1 MMKIFAITL
10 FLISSTVSVLADTV
24 IKTGS
29 RMVAVTLEK
38 NSSLI
43 TKATTTKDFIT
54 SVKSTNGDITNTTT
68 RFTTITTTTPKY
80 TKISN
85 LVTYQRVDKTTY
97 AKVVIA
103 SITTEPHVTTK
114 TDKGVIVNVSVVK
127 APTNISYTDTDVNL
141 GTKTPGYNSNPN
153 FYKTSEF
160 YNDNN
165 SKSLIKADSAYSRGW
180 TGKGV
185 IVAVADTGYL
195 TSHPDLQGQVI
206 ATKDYTGAGINDTH
220 GHGTHVLG
228 SIVALKN
235 DIGMHGVAFDAKAI
249 PIKIGTGTSVNLSN
263 GALGLSWAADQGA
276 IVGNLSANSNY
287 DTLFRKNITNISG
300 DVFRYTGS
308 IYDYSKGIYYNN
320 MNPNEWKAATDKGM
334 VIVNAAGNQGLSVSA
349 NPGYFA
355 TAVDTSGNLIL
366 GGKMLI
372 VGAVDPNGTPYSW
385 SNKAGHICQQYNS
398 VTNTCN
404 DKYKVSDFY
413 ILAPG
418 TTTSTSI
425 NGSTASMSGTSMAA
439 TIVTGGVAIVGQM
452 WPYMKGENIVKLL
465 TTTANKNLPN
475 YSLATHGQGLLDL
488 DKATQPVGAIG
499 IPTGGKTT
507 SSTKTISLTNSGGTG
522 SALNSISKTGILA
535 NVMIVDEFSRDFY
548 VNLQNGIIVK
558 DKRKISDVTVQ
569 QDKATYLPFN
579 QAFGTFEQKAE
590 TNILPDTKIGFN
602 SNLNSTTNNK
612 DYSTY
617 LQQDLKL
624 SNSFNIRTTLGT
636 LTEEQT
642 WLANESSGA
651 LSVGK
656 HNKTNFTQLGLDY
669 IETNNKFSFD
679 IGRGYTKVNTNG
691 DSLIKNFSTIQ
702 SQSYKLGYE
711 RSVTNI
717 DKIGLTYSLPSY
729 ITKGSTT
736 LSIPHMTTVDGE
748 IIYQDVKT
756 NLKTKTPERNLG
768 LYYSVE
774 KEQDTDWQL
783 KYNVEYRTNIAGED
797 GKNSLGFGAYVERRF

>member
-1 MMKIFAITL
+1 
-10 FLISSTVSVLADTV
+10 
-24 IKTGS
+24 
-29 RMVAVTLEK
+29 
-38 NSSLI
+38 
-43 TKATTTKDFIT
+43 
-54 SVKSTNGDITNTTT
+54 
-68 RFTTITTTTPKY
+68 
-80 TKISN
+80 
-85 LVTYQRVDKTTY
+85 
-97 AKVVIA
+97 
-103 SITTEPHVTTK
+103 
-114 TDKGVIVNVSVVK
+114 
-127 APTNISYTDTDVNL
+127 
-141 GTKTPGYNSNPN
+141 
-153 FYKTSEF
+153 
-160 YNDNN
+160 
-165 SKSLIKADSAYSRGW
+165 
-180 TGKGV
+180 
-185 IVAVADTGYL
+185 
-195 TSHPDLQGQVI
+195 
-206 ATKDYTGAGINDTH
+206 
-220 GHGTHVLG
+220 
-228 SIVALKN
+228 
-235 DIGMHGVAFDAKAI
+235 
-249 PIKIGTGTSVNLSN
+249 
-263 GALGLSWAADQGA
+263 
-276 IVGNLSANSNY
+276 
-287 DTLFRKNITNISG
+287 
-300 DVFRYTGS
+300 
-308 IYDYSKGIYYNN
+308 
-320 MNPNEWKAATDKGM
+320 
-334 VIVNAAGNQGLSVSA
+334 
-349 NPGYFA
+349 
-355 TAVDTSGNLIL
+355 
-366 GGKMLI
+366 MLI

-398 VTNTCN
+398 VTNTCS

-439 TIVTGGVAIVGQM
+439 PIVTGGVALVSQM

-548 VNLQNGIIVK
+548 INLQNGIIVK

-569 QDKATYLPFN
+569 QDKETYLPFN

-624 SNSFNIRTTLGT
+624 SNSFNIRTTFGT

-656 HNKTNFTQLGLDY
+656 YNRTNFTQLGLDY

-797 GKNSLGFGAYVERRF
+797 GKNGLGFGAYVERRF

>member
-1 MMKIFAITL
+1 M
-10 FLISSTVSVLADTV
+10 
-24 IKTGS
+24 
-29 RMVAVTLEK
+29 
-38 NSSLI
+38 
-43 TKATTTKDFIT
+43 
-54 SVKSTNGDITNTTT
+54 
-68 RFTTITTTTPKY
+68 
-80 TKISN
+80 
-85 LVTYQRVDKTTY
+85 
-97 AKVVIA
+97 
-103 SITTEPHVTTK
+103 
-114 TDKGVIVNVSVVK
+114 
-127 APTNISYTDTDVNL
+127 
-141 GTKTPGYNSNPN
+141 
-153 FYKTSEF
+153 
-160 YNDNN
+160 
-165 SKSLIKADSAYSRGW
+165 
-180 TGKGV
+180 
-185 IVAVADTGYL
+185 
-195 TSHPDLQGQVI
+195 
-206 ATKDYTGAGINDTH
+206 
-220 GHGTHVLG
+220 
-228 SIVALKN
+228 
-235 DIGMHGVAFDAKAI
+235 
-249 PIKIGTGTSVNLSN
+249 
-263 GALGLSWAADQGA
+263 
-276 IVGNLSANSNY
+276 GNLSANSNY
-287 DTLFRKNITNISG
+287 DSFFRKNIINVSG
-300 DVFRYTGS
+300 DIFRYTGS

-334 VIVNAAGNQGLSVSA
+334 VIVNAAGNQGLSISA

-355 TAVDTSGNLIL
+355 TAVDSSGNLIL

-398 VTNTCN
+398 VTNTCS

-439 TIVTGGVAIVGQM
+439 PIVTGGVAVVSQM

-507 SSTKTISLTNSGGTG
+507 SSTKTISLTNSSGTG

-548 VNLQNGIIVK
+548 VNLQDGIIVK

-569 QDKATYLPFN
+569 QDKVTYLPFN

-656 HNKTNFTQLGLDY
+656 YNRTNFTQLGLDY

-711 RSVTNI
+711 RSITNI

-729 ITKGSTT
+729 ITKGHTT

-783 KYNVEYRTNIAGED
+783 KYNVEYRTNVAGED

>member
-1 MMKIFAITL
+1 
-10 FLISSTVSVLADTV
+10 
-24 IKTGS
+24 
-29 RMVAVTLEK
+29 
-38 NSSLI
+38 
-43 TKATTTKDFIT
+43 
-54 SVKSTNGDITNTTT
+54 
-68 RFTTITTTTPKY
+68 
-80 TKISN
+80 
-85 LVTYQRVDKTTY
+85 
-97 AKVVIA
+97 
-103 SITTEPHVTTK
+103 
-114 TDKGVIVNVSVVK
+114 
-127 APTNISYTDTDVNL
+127 
-141 GTKTPGYNSNPN
+141 
-153 FYKTSEF
+153 
-160 YNDNN
+160 
-165 SKSLIKADSAYSRGW
+165 
-180 TGKGV
+180 
-185 IVAVADTGYL
+185 
-195 TSHPDLQGQVI
+195 
-206 ATKDYTGAGINDTH
+206 
-220 GHGTHVLG
+220 
-228 SIVALKN
+228 
-235 DIGMHGVAFDAKAI
+235 
-249 PIKIGTGTSVNLSN
+249 
-263 GALGLSWAADQGA
+263 
-276 IVGNLSANSNY
+276 
-287 DTLFRKNITNISG
+287 
-300 DVFRYTGS
+300 
-308 IYDYSKGIYYNN
+308 
-320 MNPNEWKAATDKGM
+320 
-334 VIVNAAGNQGLSVSA
+334 
-349 NPGYFA
+349 
-355 TAVDTSGNLIL
+355 
-366 GGKMLI
+366 
-372 VGAVDPNGTPYSW
+372 
-385 SNKAGHICQQYNS
+385 
-398 VTNTCN
+398 
-404 DKYKVSDFY
+404 
-413 ILAPG
+413 
-418 TTTSTSI
+418 
-425 NGSTASMSGTSMAA
+425 
-439 TIVTGGVAIVGQM
+439 
-452 WPYMKGENIVKLL
+452 MKGENIVKLL

-488 DKATQPVGAIG
+488 DKATQPVGATG

-558 DKRKISDVTVQ
+558 DKRKISDVTAQ

-590 TNILPDTKIGFN
+590 TNILPDTKIGIN

-624 SNSFNIRTTLGT
+624 NNSFNIRTTLGT

-656 HNKTNFTQLGLDY
+656 YNRTNFTQLGLDY
-669 IETNNKFSFD
+669 IETDNKFSFD

-736 LSIPHMTTVDGE
+736 MSLPNMTTVDGE

-756 NLKTKTPERNLG
+756 NLKAKTPERNLG

-774 KEQDTDWQL
+774 KEQDTDWQF

-797 GKNSLGFGAYVERRF
+797 GRNGLGFGAYVERRF